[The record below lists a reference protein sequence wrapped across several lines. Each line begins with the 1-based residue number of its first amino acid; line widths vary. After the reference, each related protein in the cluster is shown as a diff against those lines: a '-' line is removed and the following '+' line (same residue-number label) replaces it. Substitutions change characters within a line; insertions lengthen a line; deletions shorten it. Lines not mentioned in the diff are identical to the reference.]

1 MPPRWLDEKIQ
12 FLTPIRLGYHKNVVF
27 NHLCSEFE
35 LPCALL
41 PSIKAVHK
49 RSRQLVCYSVRSSSY
64 QKEFIAA
71 GFVLSGD
78 SYIRLI
84 PTIHSKRCPIVSLS
98 WLNKISHIG
107 VPGLAFDLRITFLA
121 HRYAKPPHQQLAIST
136 DTSKFPPELVVAD
149 EPVFL

>member
-1 MPPRWLDEKIQ
+1 MSPYPIPLTRNRLSLCRRLLPNGIIVLRSSIFKEKNTDSSFSFRIGSSLVLLSWARILMPPRWLDEKIK

-78 SYIRLI
+78 SYI
-84 PTIHSKRCPIVSLS
+84 
-98 WLNKISHIG
+98 
-107 VPGLAFDLRITFLA
+107 LAA
-121 HRYAKPPHQQLAIST
+121 
-136 DTSKFPPELVVAD
+136 
-149 EPVFL
+149 